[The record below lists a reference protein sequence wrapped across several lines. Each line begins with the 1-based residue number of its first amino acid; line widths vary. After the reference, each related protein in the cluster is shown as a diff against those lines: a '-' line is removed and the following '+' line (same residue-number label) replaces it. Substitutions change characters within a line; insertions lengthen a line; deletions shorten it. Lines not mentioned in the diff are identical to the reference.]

1 MKGKKWIALAMVA
14 AMALSGAG
22 LAAFAQGEEGAASPS
37 ETVAPIEEVVYVA
50 TYFDFDG
57 ELLAS
62 YAVPAGAV
70 LEEAI
75 FVQIQGGEF
84 LGWYPCDETGAWM
97 GDAPFIFG
105 EPMTG
110 DVFVRACA
118 PGEGLA
124 QPTESAS
131 PAGTQSADEL
141 SDAFDAQPTQ
151 QPMEPQPTDE
161 LSNAFDMQPTQRP
174 TEPQPTDELS
184 NAFDMQPTQQP
195 MEPQPTDELNA
206 IFDALLA
213 GSAQSAGQPTEPRPM
228 ESAQPT
234 EQPAAPQPEESA
246 QPTEQ
251 PAEPQ
256 PVEGA
261 QPTEQPTE
269 PQPME
274 SAQPTEQPAAPQ
286 PVESAQPTEQPA
298 APQPVESAQP
308 TEQPAA
314 PQPVESAQPTEQ
326 PAEPQP
332 VENAQPTEQ
341 PAAPARK
348 VTILVSRDTE
358 ELQLGSQITLTA
370 VLEGYE
376 GVPYTCCWQYATADR
391 DGNIVGEWQDAQT
404 DVLSLSYTLTEDNL
418 LTAWRLRVV
427 AADVG
432 LPAIE

>member
-234 EQPAAPQPEESA
+234 EQPA
-246 QPTEQ
+246 
-251 PAEPQ
+251 
-256 PVEGA
+256 
-261 QPTEQPTE
+261 
-269 PQPME
+269 
-274 SAQPTEQPAAPQ
+274 
-286 PVESAQPTEQPA
+286 
-298 APQPVESAQP
+298 
-308 TEQPAA
+308 
-314 PQPVESAQPTEQ
+314 
-326 PAEPQP
+326 EPQP

>member
-161 LSNAFDMQPTQRP
+161 L
-174 TEPQPTDELS
+174 
-184 NAFDMQPTQQP
+184 
-195 MEPQPTDELNA
+195 NA

-269 PQPME
+269 PQPM
-274 SAQPTEQPAAPQ
+274 
-286 PVESAQPTEQPA
+286 
-298 APQPVESAQP
+298 ESAQP

>member
-298 APQPVESAQP
+298 
-308 TEQPAA
+308 
-314 PQPVESAQPTEQ
+314 
-326 PAEPQP
+326 EPQP

>member
-141 SDAFDAQPTQ
+141 S
-151 QPMEPQPTDE
+151 
-161 LSNAFDMQPTQRP
+161 
-174 TEPQPTDELS
+174 

-195 MEPQPTDELNA
+195 MEPQSMDELNA

-213 GSAQSAGQPTEPRPM
+213 GSAQSAGQPTEP
-228 ESAQPT
+228 
-234 EQPAAPQPEESA
+234 
-246 QPTEQ
+246 
-251 PAEPQ
+251 Q

-261 QPTEQPTE
+261 QPTEQP
-269 PQPME
+269 
-274 SAQPTEQPAAPQ
+274 
-286 PVESAQPTEQPA
+286 
-298 APQPVESAQP
+298 
-308 TEQPAA
+308 
-314 PQPVESAQPTEQ
+314 
-326 PAEPQP
+326 AE
-332 VENAQPTEQ
+332 
-341 PAAPARK
+341 PARK

-376 GVPYTCCWQYATADR
+376 GVPYTCVWQYATADR

>member
-174 TEPQPTDELS
+174 TEPQS
-184 NAFDMQPTQQP
+184 M
-195 MEPQPTDELNA
+195 DELNA

-213 GSAQSAGQPTEPRPM
+213 GSAQSAGQPTEPQPM
-228 ESAQPT
+228 
-234 EQPAAPQPEESA
+234 ESA

-256 PVEGA
+256 PVEG
-261 QPTEQPTE
+261 
-269 PQPME
+269 
-274 SAQPTEQPAAPQ
+274 
-286 PVESAQPTEQPA
+286 AQPTEQPA

-341 PAAPARK
+341 PAEPARK

>member
-174 TEPQPTDELS
+174 TEPQS
-184 NAFDMQPTQQP
+184 M
-195 MEPQPTDELNA
+195 DELNA

-213 GSAQSAGQPTEPRPM
+213 GSAQSAGQPTEPQPM
-228 ESAQPT
+228 
-234 EQPAAPQPEESA
+234 ESA

-256 PVEGA
+256 PVEG
-261 QPTEQPTE
+261 
-269 PQPME
+269 
-274 SAQPTEQPAAPQ
+274 AQPTEQPAAPQ

-341 PAAPARK
+341 PAEPARK

>member
-195 MEPQPTDELNA
+195 MEPQSMDELNA

-213 GSAQSAGQPTEPRPM
+213 GSAQSAGQPTEPQPM
-228 ESAQPT
+228 
-234 EQPAAPQPEESA
+234 ESA

-256 PVEGA
+256 P
-261 QPTEQPTE
+261 
-269 PQPME
+269 M
-274 SAQPTEQPAAPQ
+274 
-286 PVESAQPTEQPA
+286 
-298 APQPVESAQP
+298 
-308 TEQPAA
+308 
-314 PQPVESAQPTEQ
+314 ESAQPTEQ

-341 PAAPARK
+341 PAESARK

>member
-213 GSAQSAGQPTEPRPM
+213 GSAQSAGQPTEPQPM
-228 ESAQPT
+228 
-234 EQPAAPQPEESA
+234 ESA

-261 QPTEQPTE
+261 QPTEQPAE
-269 PQPME
+269 PQPM
-274 SAQPTEQPAAPQ
+274 
-286 PVESAQPTEQPA
+286 
-298 APQPVESAQP
+298 ESAQP

-341 PAAPARK
+341 PAEPARK

-376 GVPYTCCWQYATADR
+376 GVPYTCVWQYATADR

-427 AADVG
+427 AADAG
-432 LPAIE
+432 SPAVE

>member
-174 TEPQPTDELS
+174 TEPQPTDELN

-195 MEPQPTDELNA
+195 MEPQSMDELNA

-213 GSAQSAGQPTEPRPM
+213 GSAQSAGQPTEPQPM
-228 ESAQPT
+228 
-234 EQPAAPQPEESA
+234 ESA

-261 QPTEQPTE
+261 QPTEQPAE
-269 PQPME
+269 PQPM
-274 SAQPTEQPAAPQ
+274 
-286 PVESAQPTEQPA
+286 
-298 APQPVESAQP
+298 ESAQP

-341 PAAPARK
+341 PAEPARK

>member
-195 MEPQPTDELNA
+195 MEPQSMDELNA

-213 GSAQSAGQPTEPRPM
+213 GSAQSAGQPTEPQPV
-228 ESAQPT
+228 EGAQPT
-234 EQPAAPQPEESA
+234 EQPAAPQP
-246 QPTEQ
+246 
-251 PAEPQ
+251 
-256 PVEGA
+256 
-261 QPTEQPTE
+261 
-269 PQPME
+269 M
-274 SAQPTEQPAAPQ
+274 
-286 PVESAQPTEQPA
+286 
-298 APQPVESAQP
+298 ESAQP

-332 VENAQPTEQ
+332 VESAQPTEQPAEPQPVENAQPTEQ
-341 PAAPARK
+341 PAEPARK

-376 GVPYTCCWQYATADR
+376 GVPYTCVWQYATADR

>member
-195 MEPQPTDELNA
+195 MEPQSMDELNA

-213 GSAQSAGQPTEPRPM
+213 GSAQSAGQPTEPQPM
-228 ESAQPT
+228 
-234 EQPAAPQPEESA
+234 ESA

-261 QPTEQPTE
+261 QPTEQPAE

-286 PVESAQPTEQPA
+286 PVESAQPT
-298 APQPVESAQP
+298 V
-308 TEQPAA
+308 
-314 PQPVESAQPTEQ
+314 Q

-341 PAAPARK
+341 PAEPARK

>member
-195 MEPQPTDELNA
+195 MEPQSMDELNA

-213 GSAQSAGQPTEPRPM
+213 GSAQSAGQPTEPQPV
-228 ESAQPT
+228 EGAQPT
-234 EQPAAPQPEESA
+234 EQPAAPQP
-246 QPTEQ
+246 
-251 PAEPQ
+251 
-256 PVEGA
+256 
-261 QPTEQPTE
+261 
-269 PQPME
+269 M
-274 SAQPTEQPAAPQ
+274 
-286 PVESAQPTEQPA
+286 ESAQPTEQPA

-332 VENAQPTEQ
+332 VESAQPTEQPAEPQPVENAQPTEQ
-341 PAAPARK
+341 PAEPARK

-376 GVPYTCCWQYATADR
+376 GVPYTCVWQYATADR

>member
-174 TEPQPTDELS
+174 TEPQS
-184 NAFDMQPTQQP
+184 M
-195 MEPQPTDELNA
+195 DELNA

-213 GSAQSAGQPTEPRPM
+213 GSAQSAGQPTEP
-228 ESAQPT
+228 
-234 EQPAAPQPEESA
+234 
-246 QPTEQ
+246 
-251 PAEPQ
+251 
-256 PVEGA
+256 
-261 QPTEQPTE
+261 
-269 PQPME
+269 QPM
-274 SAQPTEQPAAPQ
+274 
-286 PVESAQPTEQPA
+286 
-298 APQPVESAQP
+298 
-308 TEQPAA
+308 
-314 PQPVESAQPTEQ
+314 ESAQPTEQ

-341 PAAPARK
+341 PAEPARK

>member
-151 QPMEPQPTDE
+151 QPMEPQ
-161 LSNAFDMQPTQRP
+161 SM
-174 TEPQPTDELS
+174 
-184 NAFDMQPTQQP
+184 
-195 MEPQPTDELNA
+195 DELNA

-213 GSAQSAGQPTEPRPM
+213 GSAQSAGQPTEP
-228 ESAQPT
+228 
-234 EQPAAPQPEESA
+234 
-246 QPTEQ
+246 
-251 PAEPQ
+251 Q

-261 QPTEQPTE
+261 QPTEQPAA

-298 APQPVESAQP
+298 E
-308 TEQPAA
+308 
-314 PQPVESAQPTEQ
+314 
-326 PAEPQP
+326 
-332 VENAQPTEQ
+332 
-341 PAAPARK
+341 PARK

-376 GVPYTCCWQYATADR
+376 GVPYTCVWQYATADR

>member
-195 MEPQPTDELNA
+195 MEPQSMDELNA

-213 GSAQSAGQPTEPRPM
+213 GSAQSAGQPTEPQPM

-234 EQPAAPQPEESA
+234 EQPA
-246 QPTEQ
+246 
-251 PAEPQ
+251 
-256 PVEGA
+256 
-261 QPTEQPTE
+261 E

-286 PVESAQPTEQPA
+286 PVESAQPT
-298 APQPVESAQP
+298 V
-308 TEQPAA
+308 
-314 PQPVESAQPTEQ
+314 Q

-341 PAAPARK
+341 PAEPARK

>member
-195 MEPQPTDELNA
+195 MEPQSMDELNA

-213 GSAQSAGQPTEPRPM
+213 GSAQSAGQPTEPQPM
-228 ESAQPT
+228 
-234 EQPAAPQPEESA
+234 ESA

-261 QPTEQPTE
+261 QPTEQPAE
-269 PQPME
+269 PQPVEGAQPTEQPAEPQPLE

-286 PVESAQPTEQPA
+286 PVESAQPT
-298 APQPVESAQP
+298 V
-308 TEQPAA
+308 
-314 PQPVESAQPTEQ
+314 Q

-341 PAAPARK
+341 PAEPARK

>member
-195 MEPQPTDELNA
+195 MEPQSMDELNA

-213 GSAQSAGQPTEPRPM
+213 GSAQSAGQPTEPQPM
-228 ESAQPT
+228 
-234 EQPAAPQPEESA
+234 ESA

-256 PVEGA
+256 PMESA

-269 PQPME
+269 PQSVE
-274 SAQPTEQPAAPQ
+274 GAQPTEPQ
-286 PVESAQPTEQPA
+286 PM
-298 APQPVESAQP
+298 
-308 TEQPAA
+308 
-314 PQPVESAQPTEQ
+314 ESAQPTEQ

-341 PAAPARK
+341 PAESARK

>member
-261 QPTEQPTE
+261 QPTEQPPE

-298 APQPVESAQP
+298 E
-308 TEQPAA
+308 
-314 PQPVESAQPTEQ
+314 
-326 PAEPQP
+326 
-332 VENAQPTEQ
+332 
-341 PAAPARK
+341 PARK

>member
-195 MEPQPTDELNA
+195 MEPQSMDELNA

-213 GSAQSAGQPTEPRPM
+213 GSAQSAGQPTEPQPM
-228 ESAQPT
+228 
-234 EQPAAPQPEESA
+234 ESA

-261 QPTEQPTE
+261 QPTEQP
-269 PQPME
+269 
-274 SAQPTEQPAAPQ
+274 
-286 PVESAQPTEQPA
+286 
-298 APQPVESAQP
+298 
-308 TEQPAA
+308 
-314 PQPVESAQPTEQ
+314 
-326 PAEPQP
+326 AE
-332 VENAQPTEQ
+332 
-341 PAAPARK
+341 PARK

>member
-195 MEPQPTDELNA
+195 MEPQSMDELNA

-213 GSAQSAGQPTEPRPM
+213 GSAQSAGQPTEP
-228 ESAQPT
+228 
-234 EQPAAPQPEESA
+234 
-246 QPTEQ
+246 
-251 PAEPQ
+251 Q
-256 PVEGA
+256 PVEG
-261 QPTEQPTE
+261 
-269 PQPME
+269 
-274 SAQPTEQPAAPQ
+274 
-286 PVESAQPTEQPA
+286 
-298 APQPVESAQP
+298 AQP

-332 VENAQPTEQ
+332 VESAQPTEQPAEPQPVENAQPTEQ
-341 PAAPARK
+341 PAEPARK

-376 GVPYTCCWQYATADR
+376 GVPYTCVWQYATADR

>member
-161 LSNAFDMQPTQRP
+161 LSNAFDMQPTQ
-174 TEPQPTDELS
+174 
-184 NAFDMQPTQQP
+184 QP
-195 MEPQPTDELNA
+195 MEPQSMDELNA

-213 GSAQSAGQPTEPRPM
+213 GSAQSAGQPTEP
-228 ESAQPT
+228 
-234 EQPAAPQPEESA
+234 
-246 QPTEQ
+246 
-251 PAEPQ
+251 Q
-256 PVEGA
+256 PVEG
-261 QPTEQPTE
+261 
-269 PQPME
+269 
-274 SAQPTEQPAAPQ
+274 
-286 PVESAQPTEQPA
+286 
-298 APQPVESAQP
+298 AQP

-341 PAAPARK
+341 PAEPARK

-376 GVPYTCCWQYATADR
+376 GVPYTCVWQYATADR

>member
-161 LSNAFDMQPTQRP
+161 LRNAFDMQPTQRP

-195 MEPQPTDELNA
+195 MEPQSMDELNA

-213 GSAQSAGQPTEPRPM
+213 GSAQSAGQPTEP
-228 ESAQPT
+228 
-234 EQPAAPQPEESA
+234 
-246 QPTEQ
+246 
-251 PAEPQ
+251 Q

-261 QPTEQPTE
+261 QPTEQP
-269 PQPME
+269 
-274 SAQPTEQPAAPQ
+274 
-286 PVESAQPTEQPA
+286 
-298 APQPVESAQP
+298 
-308 TEQPAA
+308 
-314 PQPVESAQPTEQ
+314 
-326 PAEPQP
+326 AE
-332 VENAQPTEQ
+332 
-341 PAAPARK
+341 PARK

-376 GVPYTCCWQYATADR
+376 GVPYTCVWQYATADR

>member
-161 LSNAFDMQPTQRP
+161 LSNAFDMQPTQ
-174 TEPQPTDELS
+174 
-184 NAFDMQPTQQP
+184 QP
-195 MEPQPTDELNA
+195 MEPQSMDELNA

-213 GSAQSAGQPTEPRPM
+213 GSAQSAGQPTEPQPM
-228 ESAQPT
+228 ESAQPTEQPAEPQPVEGAQPT

-261 QPTEQPTE
+261 QPTEQPAE

-286 PVESAQPTEQPA
+286 PVESAQPT
-298 APQPVESAQP
+298 V
-308 TEQPAA
+308 
-314 PQPVESAQPTEQ
+314 Q

-341 PAAPARK
+341 PAEPARK

>member
-195 MEPQPTDELNA
+195 MEPQSMDELNA

-213 GSAQSAGQPTEPRPM
+213 GSAQSAGQPTEPQPV
-228 ESAQPT
+228 EGAQPT
-234 EQPAAPQPEESA
+234 EQPAAPQP
-246 QPTEQ
+246 
-251 PAEPQ
+251 
-256 PVEGA
+256 
-261 QPTEQPTE
+261 
-269 PQPME
+269 M
-274 SAQPTEQPAAPQ
+274 
-286 PVESAQPTEQPA
+286 
-298 APQPVESAQP
+298 ESAQP

-341 PAAPARK
+341 PAEPARK

-376 GVPYTCCWQYATADR
+376 GVPYTCVWQYATADR

>member
-195 MEPQPTDELNA
+195 MEPQSMDELNA

-213 GSAQSAGQPTEPRPM
+213 GSAQSAGQPTEPQPM
-228 ESAQPT
+228 
-234 EQPAAPQPEESA
+234 ESA

-256 PVEGA
+256 PVEG
-261 QPTEQPTE
+261 
-269 PQPME
+269 
-274 SAQPTEQPAAPQ
+274 
-286 PVESAQPTEQPA
+286 AQPTEQPA

-332 VENAQPTEQ
+332 VESAQPTEQPAEPQPVENAQPTEQ
-341 PAAPARK
+341 PAEPARK

-376 GVPYTCCWQYATADR
+376 GVPYTCVWQYATADR

>member
-1 MKGKKWIALAMVA
+1 MKRKKWIALAMVA

-161 LSNAFDMQPTQRP
+161 L
-174 TEPQPTDELS
+174 
-184 NAFDMQPTQQP
+184 
-195 MEPQPTDELNA
+195 NA

-213 GSAQSAGQPTEPRPM
+213 GSAQSAGQPTEPQPM
-228 ESAQPT
+228 
-234 EQPAAPQPEESA
+234 ESA

-269 PQPME
+269 PQP
-274 SAQPTEQPAAPQ
+274 
-286 PVESAQPTEQPA
+286 VESAQPTEQPA

-308 TEQPAA
+308 TEQPTE

>member
-141 SDAFDAQPTQ
+141 SDAFDAQPAQ
-151 QPMEPQPTDE
+151 QPM
-161 LSNAFDMQPTQRP
+161 
-174 TEPQPTDELS
+174 EPQPTDELS

-195 MEPQPTDELNA
+195 MEPQSMDELNA

-213 GSAQSAGQPTEPRPM
+213 GSAQSAGQPTEPQPM
-228 ESAQPT
+228 
-234 EQPAAPQPEESA
+234 ESA

-261 QPTEQPTE
+261 QPTEQPAE

-274 SAQPTEQPAAPQ
+274 SAQPTEQPA
-286 PVESAQPTEQPA
+286 E
-298 APQPVESAQP
+298 
-308 TEQPAA
+308 
-314 PQPVESAQPTEQ
+314 
-326 PAEPQP
+326 
-332 VENAQPTEQ
+332 
-341 PAAPARK
+341 PARK

>member
-151 QPMEPQPTDE
+151 QPMEPQ
-161 LSNAFDMQPTQRP
+161 SM
-174 TEPQPTDELS
+174 
-184 NAFDMQPTQQP
+184 
-195 MEPQPTDELNA
+195 DELNA

-213 GSAQSAGQPTEPRPM
+213 GSAQSAGQPTEPQPV
-228 ESAQPT
+228 EGAQPT
-234 EQPAAPQPEESA
+234 EQPAAPQP
-246 QPTEQ
+246 
-251 PAEPQ
+251 
-256 PVEGA
+256 
-261 QPTEQPTE
+261 
-269 PQPME
+269 M
-274 SAQPTEQPAAPQ
+274 
-286 PVESAQPTEQPA
+286 ESAQPTEQPA

-332 VENAQPTEQ
+332 VESAQPTEQPAEPQPVENAQPTEQ
-341 PAAPARK
+341 PAEPARK

-376 GVPYTCCWQYATADR
+376 GVPYTCVWQYATADR

>member
-1 MKGKKWIALAMVA
+1 MKGKKWIALATVA
-14 AMALSGAG
+14 AMALSDAG

-124 QPTESAS
+124 QPTESAP
-131 PAGTQSADEL
+131 PARS
-141 SDAFDAQPTQ
+141 
-151 QPMEPQPTDE
+151 QPTDE

-174 TEPQPTDELS
+174 MEPQPTDELS
-184 NAFDMQPTQQP
+184 DAFAV
-195 MEPQPTDELNA
+195 QPTDELNA

-213 GSAQSAGQPTEPRPM
+213 GSAQSAGQPTEPQPV
-228 ESAQPT
+228 EGAQPT
-234 EQPAAPQPEESA
+234 EQPAAPQP
-246 QPTEQ
+246 
-251 PAEPQ
+251 
-256 PVEGA
+256 
-261 QPTEQPTE
+261 
-269 PQPME
+269 M
-274 SAQPTEQPAAPQ
+274 
-286 PVESAQPTEQPA
+286 
-298 APQPVESAQP
+298 ESAQP

-341 PAAPARK
+341 PAEPARK

-376 GVPYTCCWQYATADR
+376 GVPYTCVWQYATADR